1 MFKKIELWVVFII
14 LILSFVITIFFGA
27 IIDYSYSG
35 GKKFDKIQ
43 KISLFL
49 AQLPK
54 NLSFILKDGGV
65 NTVSPTSSKLHVNKD
80 RFNKYIDED
89 LREELILISRHD
101 GDLKRSVVELIDINT
116 FDVLHTFLPD
126 IDKIN
131 SNTDTSREEFQY
143 LNRDHSE
150 KGII

>member
-27 IIDYSYSG
+27 IIDYSYSR

-54 NLSFILKDGGV
+54 NLRFILKDGGV
-65 NTVSPTSSKLHVNKD
+65 NTVSPISSKLHVNKD

-89 LREELILISRHD
+89 L
-101 GDLKRSVVELIDINT
+101 
-116 FDVLHTFLPD
+116 
-126 IDKIN
+126 
-131 SNTDTSREEFQY
+131 
-143 LNRDHSE
+143 
-150 KGII
+150 

>member
-65 NTVSPTSSKLHVNKD
+65 NTVSPTSSKLHVN
-80 RFNKYIDED
+80 
-89 LREELILISRHD
+89 
-101 GDLKRSVVELIDINT
+101 
-116 FDVLHTFLPD
+116 
-126 IDKIN
+126 
-131 SNTDTSREEFQY
+131 
-143 LNRDHSE
+143 
-150 KGII
+150 IIT